1 MKIVVCSAFLGILM
15 VGCSQQPDNSGYVS
29 GSAPA
34 SEQGSAENNSVSE
47 VPNTSGT
54 STRLNSIVRTNAGP
68 DTGVGAATAASSGV
82 GTATASGSTAI
93 ESDAAL
99 SKDQNPASPAGT
111 GAQNPTVN
119 SKGVSNAGSSTPQNA
134 GSNR

>member
-1 MKIVVCSAFLGILM
+1 M

-47 VPNTSGT
+47 VPN
-54 STRLNSIVRTNAGP
+54 TNAGP

-119 SKGVSNAGSSTPQNA
+119 SNGVSNAGSSTPQNA